1 MYLFTSAIMVRHKSS
16 GVFHNKNASTYRWKS
31 STGEATSSALSS
43 SVQKSITELYGIT
56 SGKGKAKENEKE
68 QYKERMEIVEHYD
81 NGNDGLEDGSTQD
94 AILSDS
100 EESES
105 VSEESTTD
113 AIENREPAGNDKY
126 SFLLAQHARWEE
138 LYCFA
143 IYSALHKG
151 WLCRISSE
159 YGKSCGKWSTEQV
172 YRGI

>member
-1 MYLFTSAIMVRHKSS
+1 
-16 GVFHNKNASTYRWKS
+16 
-31 STGEATSSALSS
+31 
-43 SVQKSITELYGIT
+43 
-56 SGKGKAKENEKE
+56 
-68 QYKERMEIVEHYD
+68 MEIVEHYD
-81 NGNDGLEDGSTQD
+81 NGNDGLEDSSTQD

-105 VSEESTTD
+105 VSEESTID